1 MWRTIRL
8 IAQSASVLLVV
19 RLGLRVASLPRVLKW
34 LHRDHVSPV
43 QDLAILTHLA
53 YYTDGWLR
61 LFPANPKGNCLP
73 RAVALYRLA
82 RSHGFPVRFQC
93 GIRRHG
99 EQLDGHAWLLA
110 ENGALL
116 EPTDQWKQFSVTF
129 SFPPLSHPDSR
140 EAHPADRPDA
150 SLDRSDSPLRIR

>member
-1 MWRTIRL
+1 LWRTIRL

-19 RLGLRVASLPRVLKW
+19 RLGLQVASLPRVLKW

-43 QDLAILTHLA
+43 QNLAILTNLA
-53 YYTDGWLR
+53 YYTDRWLR

-82 RSHGFPVRFQC
+82 RTHGFSVRFQC

-99 EQLDGHAWLLA
+99 EQLDGHAWLLMDDRA
-110 ENGALL
+110 FL
-116 EPTDQWKQFSVTF
+116 ESTSQWEHFAVTF
-129 SFPPLSHPDSR
+129 SFPP
-140 EAHPADRPDA
+140 ADARQ
-150 SLDRSDSPLRIR
+150 R